1 MSVTLEQISL
11 NDVHH
16 DLVGTLE
23 DLVHTQVSQEPLYWV
38 LFEVPIATMH
48 LESIV
53 DYIKASISR

>member
-1 MSVTLEQISL
+1 
-11 NDVHH
+11 
-16 DLVGTLE
+16 
-23 DLVHTQVSQEPLYWV
+23 VHTQVSQEPLYWV